1 MESTRKAKPTAADI
15 RAAGRLMA
23 VWKAN
28 ARRLGITQDTLA
40 AELDITQGAVSQY
53 LNGKIPM
60 NYRTLVVFCRALGIE
75 PDEIRTDLPEQQLMT
90 APSVDAG
97 WTDVVGYAQA
107 AALGDG
113 SIPEDY
119 AETHALKFKRSSL
132 SRKGLKADRL
142 AVYYGDGDSMEPTI
156 ETGDAILFD
165 TSDTRL
171 QDGKIFMVRYD
182 GHITAKRMVKL
193 GRAWFLSSDNATDPK
208 WRKPVPVDE
217 TRDFEV
223 IGRVRWIAGWED

>member
-1 MESTRKAKPTAADI
+1 MLDNAAMAERVRSAIESS
-15 RAAGRLMA
+15 GH
-23 VWKAN
+23 
-28 ARRLGITQDTLA
+28 TQDA
-40 AELDITQGAVSQY
+40 IAQDFGVSVQAVSGWVRT
-53 LNGKIPM
+53 GKIDKRKLPRLAQLTGKPLA
-60 NYRTLVVFCRALGIE
+60 YFI
-75 PDEIRTDLPEQQLMT
+75 PDAPAGAPESGDW
-90 APSVDAG
+90 AEVI
-97 WTDVVGYAQA
+97 GYAQA

-119 AETHALKFKRSSL
+119 AETHALKFKASSL
-132 SRKGLKADRL
+132 RRKNLRADKL

-156 ETGDAILFD
+156 ESGDAILFD

-171 QDGKIFMVRYD
+171 QDGKIFMVRYE

-193 GRAWFLSSDNATDPK
+193 GRAWFLSSDNIADPK